1 MDPREALDGLISER
15 GETYAS
21 ISRLLGRNSAYIQQF
36 IKRGS
41 PARLDQSDIALL
53 ALHFDVPVEVLG
65 GKEGPTVGQRS
76 IIKVPLLNGTGND
89 SRSQWRLV
97 DAAWLGRLCD
107 QPASVAI
114 LPIVGEA
121 MEPTLCNGDEVM
133 ISRVRFQE
141 RVREGLYAIRGS
153 SEIFV
158 RRIAIDP
165 TKNRLTVLTDHPAYP
180 SWQGIQR
187 KGVDIVGRVIW
198 IGARV
203 ASCLISP

>member
-1 MDPREALDGLISER
+1 MEPREALDGLISER

-41 PARLDQSDIALL
+41 PAHLDQSDIALL

-76 IIKVPLLNGTGND
+76 IVKVPLLNGTGND

-107 QPASVAI
+107 QPSSVAI

-141 RVREGLYAIRGS
+141 SVREGLYAIRGS

-203 ASCLISP
+203 A

>member
-1 MDPREALDGLISER
+1 MTAPLLSSPALRRSSVAQ
-15 GETYAS
+15 TYAS

-53 ALHFDVPVEVLG
+53 ALHFDVPVEMLG

-76 IIKVPLLNGTGND
+76 IVKVPLLNGTGND

-133 ISRVRFQE
+133 ISRVRTQE
-141 RVREGLYAIRGS
+141 SVREGLYAIRGS

-203 ASCLISP
+203 A

>member
-1 MDPREALDGLISER
+1 MEPREALDGLISER

-65 GKEGPTVGQRS
+65 GKEGPTVGQRL

-141 RVREGLYAIRGS
+141 SVREGLYAIRGS

-203 ASCLISP
+203 A

>member
-1 MDPREALDGLISER
+1 MEPREALDGLISER

-65 GKEGPTVGQRS
+65 GREGPTVGQRS
-76 IIKVPLLNGTGND
+76 IVKVPLLSGTGND

-107 QPASVAI
+107 QPASIAI

-141 RVREGLYAIRGS
+141 SVREGLYAIRGS

-203 ASCLISP
+203 A

>member
-1 MDPREALDGLISER
+1 MEPREALDGLISER

-36 IKRGS
+36 IKRSS

-53 ALHFDVPVEVLG
+53 ALHFDVPVEMLG
-65 GKEGPTVGQRS
+65 GKEGPTVGQLS
-76 IIKVPLLNGTGND
+76 IVKVPLLNGTGND

-165 TKNRLTVLTDHPAYP
+165 TKSRLTVLTDHPAYP

-203 ASCLISP
+203 A

>member
-1 MDPREALDGLISER
+1 MEPREALDGLISER

-53 ALHFDVPVEVLG
+53 ALHFDVPVEMLG

-76 IIKVPLLNGTGND
+76 IVKVPLLNGTGND

-107 QPASVAI
+107 QPASV
-114 LPIVGEA
+114 G
-121 MEPTLCNGDEVM
+121 
-133 ISRVRFQE
+133 SRPSRWCKF
-141 RVREGLYAIRGS
+141 GGGHGS
-153 SEIFV
+153 SSGG
-158 RRIAIDP
+158 
-165 TKNRLTVLTDHPAYP
+165 L
-180 SWQGIQR
+180 
-187 KGVDIVGRVIW
+187 
-198 IGARV
+198 
-203 ASCLISP
+203 

>member
-1 MDPREALDGLISER
+1 MEPREALDGLISER

-53 ALHFDVPVEVLG
+53 ALHFDVSAEVLG

-133 ISRVRFQE
+133 ISRVRAQE
-141 RVREGLYAIRGS
+141 SVREGLYAIRGS

-203 ASCLISP
+203 A

>member
-1 MDPREALDGLISER
+1 MEPREALDGLISER

-97 DAAWLGRLCD
+97 DAAWLSRLCD

-133 ISRVRFQE
+133 ISRVRTQE
-141 RVREGLYAIRGS
+141 SVREGLYAIRGS

-187 KGVDIVGRVIW
+187 KGVDIIGRVIW

-203 ASCLISP
+203 A

>member
-1 MDPREALDGLISER
+1 MEPQEALDGLISER

-76 IIKVPLLNGTGND
+76 IVKVPLLNGTGND

-107 QPASVAI
+107 QPASAAI

-133 ISRVRFQE
+133 IRRVRFQE
-141 RVREGLYAIRGS
+141 SVREGLYAIRGS

-203 ASCLISP
+203 A

>member
-1 MDPREALDGLISER
+1 MEPREALDGLISER

-97 DAAWLGRLCD
+97 DAAWLSRLCD

-133 ISRVRFQE
+133 ISRVRTQE
-141 RVREGLYAIRGS
+141 SVREGLYAIRGS

-203 ASCLISP
+203 A

>member
-1 MDPREALDGLISER
+1 MEPREALDGLISER

-76 IIKVPLLNGTGND
+76 IVKVPLLNGIGND

-107 QPASVAI
+107 QPASAAI

-133 ISRVRFQE
+133 IRRVRIQE
-141 RVREGLYAIRGS
+141 SVREGLYAIRGS

-203 ASCLISP
+203 A

>member
-1 MDPREALDGLISER
+1 MEPREVLDGLISER

-53 ALHFDVPVEVLG
+53 ALHFDVPKEVLG
-65 GKEGPTVGQRS
+65 GKEWPTVGQRS

-114 LPIVGEA
+114 LSIVGEA

-141 RVREGLYAIRGS
+141 SVREGLYAIRGS

-203 ASCLISP
+203 T

>member
-1 MDPREALDGLISER
+1 M
-15 GETYAS
+15 
-21 ISRLLGRNSAYIQQF
+21 
-36 IKRGS
+36 
-41 PARLDQSDIALL
+41 
-53 ALHFDVPVEVLG
+53 
-65 GKEGPTVGQRS
+65 
-76 IIKVPLLNGTGND
+76 
-89 SRSQWRLV
+89 V

-121 MEPTLCNGDEVM
+121 MEPTLRNGDEVM

-141 RVREGLYAIRGS
+141 SVREGLYAIRGS

-203 ASCLISP
+203 A

>member
-1 MDPREALDGLISER
+1 MEPREALDGLISER

-41 PARLDQSDIALL
+41 PAHLDQSDIALL

-76 IIKVPLLNGTGND
+76 IVKVPLLNGTGND

-97 DAAWLGRLCD
+97 DAAWLGRLCN
-107 QPASVAI
+107 QPASAAI

-133 ISRVRFQE
+133 IRRVRFQE
-141 RVREGLYAIRGS
+141 SVREGLYAIRGS

-203 ASCLISP
+203 A

>member
-1 MDPREALDGLISER
+1 MEPREALDSLIGER

-21 ISRLLGRNSAYIQQF
+21 ISRLLGRNTAYIQQF

-76 IIKVPLLNGTGND
+76 IVKVPLLNGTGND
-89 SRSQWRLV
+89 SRPQWRLV

-107 QPASVAI
+107 QPSSVAI

-141 RVREGLYAIRGS
+141 SVREGLYAIRGS

-203 ASCLISP
+203 A

>member
-1 MDPREALDGLISER
+1 MEPREALDGLISER
-15 GETYAS
+15 GETYAL

-76 IIKVPLLNGTGND
+76 IIKVPLLNGTGSD

-133 ISRVRFQE
+133 ISRVRTQE
-141 RVREGLYAIRGS
+141 SVREGLYAIRGS

-203 ASCLISP
+203 A

>member
-1 MDPREALDGLISER
+1 MEPREALDGLISER

-53 ALHFDVPVEVLG
+53 ALHFDVPVEMLG

-76 IIKVPLLNGTGND
+76 IVKVPLLNGTGND

-107 QPASVAI
+107 QPAGVAI

-121 MEPTLCNGDEVM
+121 MEPTLRNGDEVM

-141 RVREGLYAIRGS
+141 SVREGLYAIRGS

-203 ASCLISP
+203 A

>member
-1 MDPREALDGLISER
+1 MEPREALDGLISER

-41 PARLDQSDIALL
+41 PAHLDQSDIALL

-76 IIKVPLLNGTGND
+76 IVKVPLLNGTGND

-97 DAAWLGRLCD
+97 DAAWLGRLCN
-107 QPASVAI
+107 QPASAAI

-133 ISRVRFQE
+133 IRRVRFQE
-141 RVREGLYAIRGS
+141 SVREGLYAIRGS

-165 TKNRLTVLTDHPAYP
+165 TRNRLTVLTDHPAYP

-203 ASCLISP
+203 A

>member
-1 MDPREALDGLISER
+1 MEPREALDGLISER

-76 IIKVPLLNGTGND
+76 IVKVPLLNGTGND
-89 SRSQWRLV
+89 SRPQWRLV
-97 DAAWLGRLCD
+97 DAAWLGRLRD
-107 QPASVAI
+107 QPSSVAI

-141 RVREGLYAIRGS
+141 SVREGLYAIRGS
-153 SEIFV
+153 TEIFV

-203 ASCLISP
+203 A

>member
-1 MDPREALDGLISER
+1 MEPREALDGLISER

-76 IIKVPLLNGTGND
+76 IVKVPLLNGTGND
-89 SRSQWRLV
+89 SRPQWRLV

-133 ISRVRFQE
+133 ISRVRTQE
-141 RVREGLYAIRGS
+141 SVREGLYAIRGS

-203 ASCLISP
+203 A

>member
-1 MDPREALDGLISER
+1 MEPREALDGLISER

-36 IKRGS
+36 VKRGS

-53 ALHFDVPVEVLG
+53 ALHFDVPVEMLG

-76 IIKVPLLNGTGND
+76 IVKVPLLNGTGND

-107 QPASVAI
+107 QPAGVAI

-121 MEPTLCNGDEVM
+121 MEPTLRNGDEVM

-141 RVREGLYAIRGS
+141 SVREGLYAIRGS

-203 ASCLISP
+203 A

>member
-1 MDPREALDGLISER
+1 MEPREVLDGLISER

-53 ALHFDVPVEVLG
+53 ALHFDVPKEVLG
-65 GKEGPTVGQRS
+65 GKEWPTVGQRS

-121 MEPTLCNGDEVM
+121 MEPILCNGDEVM
-133 ISRVRFQE
+133 ISRVRTQE
-141 RVREGLYAIRGS
+141 SVREGLYAIRGS

-203 ASCLISP
+203 A

>member
-1 MDPREALDGLISER
+1 MEPREALDGLIGER

-76 IIKVPLLNGTGND
+76 IIKVPLLNGTGSD

-133 ISRVRFQE
+133 ISRVRTQE
-141 RVREGLYAIRGS
+141 SVREGLYAIRGS

-203 ASCLISP
+203 A

>member
-1 MDPREALDGLISER
+1 MEPREALDGLISER

-53 ALHFDVPVEVLG
+53 ALHFDVPVEMLG

-141 RVREGLYAIRGS
+141 SVREGLYAIRGS

-203 ASCLISP
+203 A

>member
-1 MDPREALDGLISER
+1 MEPREALDGLISER

-133 ISRVRFQE
+133 ISRVRTQE
-141 RVREGLYAIRGS
+141 SVREGLYAIRGS

-203 ASCLISP
+203 A

>member
-1 MDPREALDGLISER
+1 MEPREALDGLISER

-53 ALHFDVPVEVLG
+53 ALHFDVPIEVLG

-133 ISRVRFQE
+133 ISRVRTQE
-141 RVREGLYAIRGS
+141 SVREGLYAIRGS

-158 RRIAIDP
+158 RRIAIEP

-203 ASCLISP
+203 A

>member
-1 MDPREALDGLISER
+1 MEPREALDGLISER

-53 ALHFDVPVEVLG
+53 ALHFDVPVEMLG

-89 SRSQWRLV
+89 SLSQWRLV

-133 ISRVRFQE
+133 ISRVRTQE
-141 RVREGLYAIRGS
+141 SVREGLYAIRGS

-203 ASCLISP
+203 A

>member
-1 MDPREALDGLISER
+1 MGPREALDGLISEQ

-53 ALHFDVPVEVLG
+53 ALHFDVPVEMLG

-76 IIKVPLLNGTGND
+76 IVKVPLLNGTGND

-141 RVREGLYAIRGS
+141 SVREGLYAIRGS

-203 ASCLISP
+203 A

>member
-1 MDPREALDGLISER
+1 MGPREALDGLISER

-53 ALHFDVPVEVLG
+53 ALHFDVPVEMLG

-76 IIKVPLLNGTGND
+76 IVKVPLLNGTGND

-121 MEPTLCNGDEVM
+121 MEPTLRNGDEVM

-141 RVREGLYAIRGS
+141 SVREGLYAIRGS
-153 SEIFV
+153 TEIFV

-203 ASCLISP
+203 A

>member
-1 MDPREALDGLISER
+1 MEPREALDGLISER

-76 IIKVPLLNGTGND
+76 IVKVPLLNGTGND

-133 ISRVRFQE
+133 ISRVRNQE
-141 RVREGLYAIRGS
+141 SVREGLYAIRGS

-203 ASCLISP
+203 A

>member
-1 MDPREALDGLISER
+1 MEPREALDGLISER

-41 PARLDQSDIALL
+41 PTRLDQSDIALL

-76 IIKVPLLNGTGND
+76 IVKVPLLNGTGND

-133 ISRVRFQE
+133 ISRVRTQE
-141 RVREGLYAIRGS
+141 SVREGLYAIRGS

-203 ASCLISP
+203 A

>member
-1 MDPREALDGLISER
+1 MEPREALDCLISER

-133 ISRVRFQE
+133 ISRVRAQE
-141 RVREGLYAIRGS
+141 SVREGLYAIRGS

-203 ASCLISP
+203 A

>member
-1 MDPREALDGLISER
+1 MEPREALDGLISER

-41 PARLDQSDIALL
+41 PAHLDQSDIALL

-76 IIKVPLLNGTGND
+76 IVKVPLLNGTGND

-133 ISRVRFQE
+133 IRRVRFQE
-141 RVREGLYAIRGS
+141 SVREGLYAIRGS

-165 TKNRLTVLTDHPAYP
+165 TRNRLTVLTDHPAYP

-203 ASCLISP
+203 A

>member
-1 MDPREALDGLISER
+1 MEPREALDGLISER

-53 ALHFDVPVEVLG
+53 ALHFDVPVEMLG

-76 IIKVPLLNGTGND
+76 IVKVPLLNGTGND

-107 QPASVAI
+107 QPSSVAI

-141 RVREGLYAIRGS
+141 SVREGLYAIRGS

-203 ASCLISP
+203 A

>member
-1 MDPREALDGLISER
+1 MEPREVLDGLISER

-53 ALHFDVPVEVLG
+53 ALHFDVPVEMLG

-141 RVREGLYAIRGS
+141 SVREGLYAIRGS

-203 ASCLISP
+203 A

>member
-1 MDPREALDGLISER
+1 MEPREALDGLISER

-53 ALHFDVPVEVLG
+53 ALHFDVPKEVLG
-65 GKEGPTVGQRS
+65 GKEWPTVGQRS

-141 RVREGLYAIRGS
+141 SVREGLYAIRGS

-203 ASCLISP
+203 T

>member
-1 MDPREALDGLISER
+1 MEPREVLDGLISER

-53 ALHFDVPVEVLG
+53 ALHFDVPVEMLG

-76 IIKVPLLNGTGND
+76 IVKVPLLNGTGND

-121 MEPTLCNGDEVM
+121 MEPTLRNGDEVM

-141 RVREGLYAIRGS
+141 SVREGLYAIRGS
-153 SEIFV
+153 TEIFV

-203 ASCLISP
+203 A

>member
-1 MDPREALDGLISER
+1 MQPREALDGLISER

-53 ALHFDVPVEVLG
+53 ALHFDVPIEVLG

-133 ISRVRFQE
+133 ISRVRTQE
-141 RVREGLYAIRGS
+141 SVREGLYAIRGS

-203 ASCLISP
+203 A

>member
-1 MDPREALDGLISER
+1 MEPRKALDGLISER

-133 ISRVRFQE
+133 ISRVRAQE
-141 RVREGLYAIRGS
+141 SVREGLYAIRGS

-203 ASCLISP
+203 A